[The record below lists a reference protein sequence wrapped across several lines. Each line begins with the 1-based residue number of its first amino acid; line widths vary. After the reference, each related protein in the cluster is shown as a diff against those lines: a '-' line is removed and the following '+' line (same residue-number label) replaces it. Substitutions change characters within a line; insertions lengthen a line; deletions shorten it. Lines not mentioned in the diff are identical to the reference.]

1 MDSTS
6 EPEQV
11 TPTHSLSARHVRQH
25 AGPWLIAL
33 GVAVKSLLALAI
45 AIGLEIWGAHRMH
58 DWIGMEI
65 ARYRL
70 NPDHG
75 FFAELMRHTSE
86 GNVHLAALLLVA
98 YATLHGAEA
107 WGLWRDK
114 PWASWFG
121 AIGAS
126 LYLIVT
132 GLAVWNHPNWMTV
145 AAFVVNIAVVAV
157 LVWNIRVLSVRRQRI
172 EHAAR

>member
-1 MDSTS
+1 MS
-6 EPEQV
+6 
-11 TPTHSLSARHVRQH
+11 HSDPIATIHPLSAREVRQH

-33 GVAVKSLLALAI
+33 GVLVKSLLALAT
-45 AIGLEIWGAHRMH
+45 AAGLEIWGAKRMH
-58 DWIGMEI
+58 DWIGTQIEL
-65 ARYRL
+65 RHL

-75 FFAELMRHTSE
+75 LLAELLHRTSD
-86 GNVHLAALLLVA
+86 GNVHLAALGLTIYALV
-98 YATLHGAEA
+98 HGAEA

-114 PWASWFG
+114 SWASWFG

-145 AAFVVNIAVVAV
+145 AAFVVNIAVVLV
-157 LVWNIRVLSVRRQRI
+157 LVWNIRALRARSTT
-172 EHAAR
+172 AAS